1 MTKKLIKSP
10 VIVSQAFLNE
20 QASKSP
26 KFFTK
31 GKFVSTTMEKYLN
44 AFLMTDKYN
53 FELLGYFGERI
64 AHFCLNDL
72 YGYKD
77 TKNLNVL
84 KSKNFY
90 FGDLIVGDVS
100 LKGDVEILSVKA
112 TSTIDF
118 PFNNSKVS
126 LNALKEMFSRQGRGG
141 FRNELQVR
149 DPAKP
154 IKLGV
159 IGIRVLTDKFEIK
172 KYSREFTLN
181 TYKDDKNVIRVES
194 ITPVATPND
203 PIPLK
208 KYLGTEKQVKEVFGD
223 PEVEFIEFNASNQ
236 LSLFIQN
243 TTPIE
248 TKRTL
253 RTDLLQKFRENLAFV
268 SNEDLEKVI
277 NMMQDFSNKTH
288 NINESTLR
296 SINEFKLEAIKERR
310 KRSKCRPAR
319 RRINSGGKAGSHADP
334 RTGGKQAYAALKAAK
349 PPGSRGGWT
358 KKKCICCHKCP
369 NDRSAPNGFVCTNP
383 SHLYW
388 GTKADNTYD
397 QNRGNGWAARNKKQ
411 NEGDPNGEK
420 AFAHELM
427 ISEDKVRNLIRKI
440 LKEDAESE
448 SWFGKS
454 FVDFKK
460 ATNSGKDPLKYA
472 KDNLIEVGRGS
483 TRVVFDLPDNPEKV
497 IKTCKKDN

>member
-10 VIVSQAFLNE
+10 IIVSQAFLNE

-26 KFFTK
+26 KFFTSN
-31 GKFVSTTMEKYLN
+31 GNIVSPIMERYLN
-44 AFLMTDKYN
+44 AFLMTDRYD

-64 AHFCLNDL
+64 ASFCLNDL
-72 YGYKD
+72 YGYND

-90 FGDLIVGDVS
+90 FGDLIKGDVG

-112 TSTIDF
+112 TSTKDF

-126 LNALKEMFSRQGRGG
+126 LNALKEMFLRKGKGG
-141 FRNELQVR
+141 FNNELQKR
-149 DPAKP
+149 DPEKP

-159 IGIRVLTDKFEIK
+159 ISIRVLENKFEIR

-181 TYKDDKNVIRVES
+181 TYKDGNLIKVES
-194 ITPVATPND
+194 ITPVGSSDN
-203 PIPLK
+203 ISLN
-208 KYLGTEKQVKEVFGD
+208 KYLGSEIQVKEVFGD
-223 PEVEFIEFNASNQ
+223 PEVVFIEFKTSEQ

-243 TTPIE
+243 STQIE
-248 TKRTL
+248 TKRKF

-277 NMMQDFSNKTH
+277 NMMQGFSNKTH

-319 RRINSGGKAGSHADP
+319 RRINSGGKAGSYADP
-334 RTGGKQAYAALKAAK
+334 RTGGKQAYAVLKAAK

-397 QNRGNGWAARNKKQ
+397 QNRGNGWASKNKKK

-420 AFAHELM
+420 AFAYELM
-427 ISEDKVRNLIRKI
+427 ISEDKIRSLIEKI
-440 LKEDAESE
+440 IKED
-448 SWFGKS
+448 
-454 FVDFKK
+454 V
-460 ATNSGKDPLKYA
+460 
-472 KDNLIEVGRGS
+472 
-483 TRVVFDLPDNPEKV
+483 
-497 IKTCKKDN
+497 